1 MKSANDSSAL
11 APARSRKAAQKAGE
25 AECPDGLAD
34 EPIYKAKQMHTVASM
49 LKRIFTIAT
58 GAVLGTLLSVGVW
71 HLAWSILSDR
81 ELNRATNQ
89 MRDVFR
95 LVQENY
101 AEEDKAL
108 YERLRKEALKG
119 AVAALD
125 PHSQF
130 LDATDYAQ
138 LQSDLDGNFGGIG
151 VQVEMRQGRVVVIA
165 PMAGTPGERAGI
177 LRGDEIRSVDRR
189 AVGAGASMEDVIELL
204 RGKPGT
210 RVQVGLYRPGTA
222 EPVEVT
228 LVREIIRQQS
238 VRMAEFLEPGVGY
251 IHLTDFSAQT
261 GGQFREALRKLLD
274 AGMTSLILDLRN
286 NPGGLLQAA
295 VEVAENFFRAGD
307 LIVFTQGRRAG
318 DREELRARLRHEPPT
333 LAMIVLV
340 NAGSASAAEVVTG
353 ALKDTE
359 RVVVVGERTFGKGSV
374 QSLFKLK
381 QGEGLRLTTALFYTP
396 NGTRIHEQGIAP
408 HVEAVMTPEEDNRL
422 RIQRLRQDMRD
433 PVEFEKRFD
442 FFPIEDRQ
450 LQTALDILKGRRTLA
465 ARGEAKG
472 T

>member
-1 MKSANDSSAL
+1 M
-11 APARSRKAAQKAGE
+11 
-25 AECPDGLAD
+25 AD
-34 EPIYKAKQMHTVASM
+34 EPIYKAKQMHTVATM
-49 LKRIFTIAT
+49 LKRIFTIAA

-71 HLAWSILSDR
+71 HLAWSIFPDR

-89 MRDVFR
+89 VRDVFR
-95 LVQENY
+95 LVHENY
-101 AEEDKAL
+101 VGEDKAA
-108 YERLRKEALKG
+108 YGRLGKEALKG

-130 LDATDYAQ
+130 LDATDYAI
-138 LQSDLDGNFGGIG
+138 LESDLDGNFGGIG

-177 LRGDEIRSVDRR
+177 LRGDEIRSVDQSP
-189 AVGAGASMEDVIELL
+189 VNPGTSMDDVIKLL

-210 RVQVGLYRPGTA
+210 KVQVGLYRPGTA
-222 EPVEVT
+222 EPIEVS

-238 VRMAEFLEPGVGY
+238 VRTAELLEPGVGY

-261 GGQFREALRKLLD
+261 GKQFREALGRLQE

-295 VEVAENFFRAGD
+295 VEVAENFFRAGE
-307 LIVFTQGRRAG
+307 LIVFTQGRRAR
-318 DREELRARLRHEPPT
+318 DREELRARLHHEPPS
-333 LAMIVLV
+333 LAIIVLV

-353 ALKDTE
+353 ALKDTG
-359 RVVVVGERTFGKGSV
+359 RAVVVGERTFGKGSV

-381 QGEGLRLTTALFYTP
+381 HGEGLRLTTALYYTP
-396 NGTRIHEQGIAP
+396 NGTSIHEQGIAP

-422 RIQRLRQDMRD
+422 RIQRLRQDIRD
-433 PVEFEKRFD
+433 PEEFQKRFD
-442 FFPIEDRQ
+442 FAPIEDRQ
-450 LQTALDILKGRRTLA
+450 LQTALDILKGRRTLQTRLGA
-465 ARGEAKG
+465 TG